1 LIFRGYS
8 FLGRI
13 LTIKCNP
20 DYIFNYMKSRNIAF
34 LLAFLAAL
42 IYGVSFTVAKEVMPL
57 YIRPFGFILIRVL
70 GAAVL
75 FWTVGLFLNKE
86 KIQTQDYPRLLLGAL
101 FGIALNQLSFFK
113 GLSMTTPINAS
124 VIMVTSPILV
134 LIFSAFLLNEKATKK
149 KLLGIFIGLFG
160 AVILIVFGKDS
171 AEASNASL
179 GNLLVFVNASSYGL
193 YLILIKNL
201 TKKYHAITLAKWLYL
216 FGLIMVI
223 PFGISELSM
232 VNWTTM
238 PVPIMYRV
246 GFIIIFT
253 SFLTY
258 MFNLFAIKE
267 LKPTTLSI
275 FIYLQ
280 PVIASMYALFVG
292 SDSLNLVKVA
302 ATFLIFVGVYLVTR
316 KPKETLN

>member
-1 LIFRGYS
+1 MR
-8 FLGRI
+8 
-13 LTIKCNP
+13 
-20 DYIFNYMKSRNIAF
+20 SRNIAF

-70 GAAVL
+70 GAALL
-75 FWTVGLFLNKE
+75 FWTVGIFLKRE
-86 KIQTQDYPRLLLGAL
+86 KIETQDYPRLLLGAL

-134 LIFSAFLLNEKATKK
+134 LIFSSFLLNEKATKK
-149 KLLGIFIGLFG
+149 KILGIFIGLFG
-160 AVILIVFGKDS
+160 AVMLIIFGKDTGM
-171 AEASNASL
+171 ASNATL

-223 PFGISELSM
+223 PFGISELS
-232 VNWTTM
+232 VVDWNSM
-238 PVPIMYRV
+238 PLPILYRV
-246 GFIIIFT
+246 GFIIVFT
-253 SFLTY
+253 SFMTY

-280 PVIASMYALFVG
+280 PVIASSYALLVG
-292 SDSLNLVKVA
+292 SDSLNVIKVA
-302 ATFLIFVGVYLVTR
+302 ATVLIFIGVYLVTR
-316 KPKETLN
+316 KPKESLN

>member
-1 LIFRGYS
+1 
-8 FLGRI
+8 
-13 LTIKCNP
+13 
-20 DYIFNYMKSRNIAF
+20 MKSRNIAF

>member
-1 LIFRGYS
+1 M
-8 FLGRI
+8 
-13 LTIKCNP
+13 
-20 DYIFNYMKSRNIAF
+20 MKSRNIAF

-57 YIRPFGFILIRVL
+57 YVQPFGFILLRVL
-70 GAAVL
+70 GATLL
-75 FWTVGLFLNKE
+75 FWSVGIFLKKE
-86 KIQTQDYPRLLLGAL
+86 KIEVKDYPRLFLAAV

-124 VIMVTSPILV
+124 VIMVCSPIIV
-134 LIFSAFLLNEKATKK
+134 LIFSSFLLNEKATKK

-160 AVILIVFGKDS
+160 AVILIVFGKDTS
-171 AEASNASL
+171 LATNASL
-179 GNLLVFVNASSYGL
+179 GNLLVFVNASSYAL

-216 FGLIMVI
+216 IGLIMVV
-223 PFGISELSM
+223 PFGFSELSM
-232 VNWTTM
+232 VEWNSM
-238 PVPIMYRV
+238 PMPILLRI
-246 GFIIIFT
+246 GFIIVFT

-280 PVIASMYALFVG
+280 PVIASSYALMVG
-292 SDSLNLVKVA
+292 SDSLNFIKIA
-302 ATFLIFVGVYLVTR
+302 ATVLIFIGVYLVTR
-316 KPKETLN
+316 KPKEAS

>member
-1 LIFRGYS
+1 MRA
-8 FLGRI
+8 
-13 LTIKCNP
+13 
-20 DYIFNYMKSRNIAF
+20 RNIAF
-34 LLAFLAAL
+34 LLAFLAAM
-42 IYGVSFTVAKEVMPL
+42 IYGVSFTVAKEVMPE

-70 GAAVL
+70 GAAIL
-75 FWTVGLFLNKE
+75 FWVVGIPLKSE
-86 KIQTQDYPRLLLGAL
+86 KIETQDYPRLILGAV

-124 VIMVTSPILV
+124 VIMVTTPILV
-134 LIFSAFLLNEKATKK
+134 LVFSFFLINEKASKRK
-149 KLLGIFIGLFG
+149 ILGIFIGLFG
-160 AVILIVFGKDS
+160 AIMLIVFGKDS
-171 AEASNASL
+171 QMASNATL

-216 FGLIMVI
+216 FGLILVI
-223 PFGISELSM
+223 PFGISEFIL
-232 VNWTTM
+232 VQWHTM
-238 PVPIMYRV
+238 PLPILSRV
-246 GFIIIFT
+246 AFIILFT

-280 PVIASMYALFVG
+280 PVIASTYALIVG
-292 SDSLNLVKVA
+292 SDSLNLIKVSA
-302 ATFLIFVGVYLVTR
+302 SLLIFVGVYLVTR
-316 KPKETLN
+316 KPRELVD

>member
-1 LIFRGYS
+1 M
-8 FLGRI
+8 
-13 LTIKCNP
+13 
-20 DYIFNYMKSRNIAF
+20 MKSRNIAF

-57 YIRPFGFILIRVL
+57 YVQPFGFILLRVL
-70 GAAVL
+70 GATLL
-75 FWTVGLFLNKE
+75 FWSVGIFLKKE
-86 KIQTQDYPRLLLGAL
+86 KIEVKDYPRLFLAAV

-124 VIMVTSPILV
+124 VIMVCSPIIV
-134 LIFSAFLLNEKATKK
+134 LIFSSFLLNEKATKK

-160 AVILIVFGKDS
+160 AVILIVFGKDTS
-171 AEASNASL
+171 LATNASL
-179 GNLLVFVNASSYGL
+179 GNLFVFVNASSYAL

-216 FGLIMVI
+216 IGLIMVV
-223 PFGISELSM
+223 PFGFSELSM
-232 VNWTTM
+232 VEWNSM
-238 PVPIMYRV
+238 PMPILLRI
-246 GFIIIFT
+246 GFIIVFT

-280 PVIASMYALFVG
+280 PVIASSYALMVG
-292 SDSLNLVKVA
+292 SDSLNFIKIA
-302 ATFLIFVGVYLVTR
+302 ATVLIFIGVYLVTR
-316 KPKETLN
+316 KPKEAYKT

>member
-1 LIFRGYS
+1 
-8 FLGRI
+8 
-13 LTIKCNP
+13 
-20 DYIFNYMKSRNIAF
+20 MKSRNIAF

-70 GAAVL
+70 GAALL
-75 FWTVGLFLNKE
+75 FWTVGIFLKKE
-86 KIQTQDYPRLLLGAL
+86 KIETKDYPRLLLGAL

-134 LIFSAFLLNEKATKK
+134 LIFSSFLLNEKATKK
-149 KLLGIFIGLFG
+149 KILGIFIGLFG
-160 AVILIVFGKDS
+160 AVMLIIFGKDNGM
-171 AEASNASL
+171 ASNATL

-223 PFGISELSM
+223 PFGISVFSE
-232 VNWTTM
+232 VDWNAM
-238 PVPIMYRV
+238 PTPILYRV
-246 GFIIIFT
+246 GFIIVFT
-253 SFLTY
+253 SFMTY

-280 PVIASMYALFVG
+280 PVIASIYALFVG
-292 SDSLNLVKVA
+292 SDSLNVIKVA
-302 ATFLIFVGVYLVTR
+302 ATVLIFIGVFLVTR

>member
-1 LIFRGYS
+1 
-8 FLGRI
+8 
-13 LTIKCNP
+13 
-20 DYIFNYMKSRNIAF
+20 MKSRNIAF

-42 IYGVSFTVAKEVMPL
+42 IYGISFTVAKEVMPF

-70 GAAVL
+70 GATIL
-75 FWTVGLFLNKE
+75 FWVVGIFLKKE
-86 KIQTQDYPRLLLGAL
+86 KIETQDYPRLLLGAL

-124 VIMVTSPILV
+124 VIMVISPILV
-134 LIFSAFLLNEKATKK
+134 LIFSSFLLKEKASKK

-160 AVILIVFGKDS
+160 AVMLIVFGKDTGM
-171 AEASNASL
+171 ASNATL

-216 FGLIMVI
+216 LGLIMVI
-223 PFGISELSM
+223 PFGISEFSL
-232 VNWTTM
+232 VDWNTM
-238 PVPIMYRV
+238 PLPILYRV
-246 GFIIIFT
+246 GFIIVFT
-253 SFLTY
+253 SFMTY

-292 SDSLNLVKVA
+292 SDSLNVIKVA

-316 KPKETLN
+316 KPKETFD

>member
-1 LIFRGYS
+1 MR
-8 FLGRI
+8 
-13 LTIKCNP
+13 
-20 DYIFNYMKSRNIAF
+20 SRNIAF

-70 GAAVL
+70 GAAML
-75 FWTVGLFLNKE
+75 FWTVGLFLKKE

-134 LIFSAFLLNEKATKK
+134 LIFSSFLLNEKATKK
-149 KLLGIFIGLFG
+149 KLSGIFIGLFG
-160 AVILIVFGKDS
+160 AVMLIVFGKDS
-171 AEASNASL
+171 GTASNASL

-223 PFGISELSM
+223 PFGISELSQ
-232 VNWTTM
+232 VNWATM
-238 PVPIMYRV
+238 PAPIIYRV

-280 PVIASMYALFVG
+280 PVIASIYALFVG
-292 SDSLNLVKVA
+292 SDSLNLIKVS
-302 ATFLIFVGVYLVTR
+302 ATVLIFIGVYLVTR

>member
-1 LIFRGYS
+1 MR
-8 FLGRI
+8 
-13 LTIKCNP
+13 
-20 DYIFNYMKSRNIAF
+20 SRNIAF

-57 YIRPFGFILIRVL
+57 YVRPFGFILLRVL
-70 GAAVL
+70 GATSL
-75 FWTVGLFLNKE
+75 FWIVGIFLKKE
-86 KIQTQDYPRLLLGAL
+86 KIEVKDYPRLLLGAV

-134 LIFSAFLLNEKATKK
+134 LIFSSFLLNEKATKK

-160 AVILIVFGKDS
+160 AVMLIIFGKDPGM
-171 AEASNASL
+171 ATNATV

-216 FGLIMVI
+216 LGLIMVL
-223 PFGISELSM
+223 PFGFSELSM
-232 VNWTTM
+232 VEWQTM
-238 PVPIMYRV
+238 PLSIIYRV
-246 GFIIIFT
+246 GFIIVFT

-280 PVIASMYALFVG
+280 PVIASIYALFIG
-292 SDSLNLVKVA
+292 SDSLNAIKIG
-302 ATFLIFVGVYLVTR
+302 ATVLIFIGVYLVTR
-316 KPKETLN
+316 KPKEDF

>member
-1 LIFRGYS
+1 M
-8 FLGRI
+8 
-13 LTIKCNP
+13 
-20 DYIFNYMKSRNIAF
+20 MKSRNIAF

-57 YIRPFGFILIRVL
+57 YVQPFGFILLRVL
-70 GAAVL
+70 GATLL
-75 FWTVGLFLNKE
+75 FWSVGIFLKKE
-86 KIQTQDYPRLLLGAL
+86 KIEVKDYPRLFLAAV

-124 VIMVTSPILV
+124 VIMVCSPIIV
-134 LIFSAFLLNEKATKK
+134 LIFSSFLLNEKATKK

-160 AVILIVFGKDS
+160 AVILIVFGKDTS
-171 AEASNASL
+171 LATNASL
-179 GNLLVFVNASSYGL
+179 GNLFVFVNASSYAL

-216 FGLIMVI
+216 IGLIMVV
-223 PFGISELSM
+223 PFGFSELSM
-232 VNWTTM
+232 VEWNSM
-238 PVPIMYRV
+238 PMPILLRI
-246 GFIIIFT
+246 GFIIVFT

-280 PVIASMYALFVG
+280 PVIASSYALMVG
-292 SDSLNLVKVA
+292 SDSLNFIKIA
-302 ATFLIFVGVYLVTR
+302 ATVLIFIGVYLVTR
-316 KPKETLN
+316 KPKEAS

>member
-1 LIFRGYS
+1 MR
-8 FLGRI
+8 
-13 LTIKCNP
+13 
-20 DYIFNYMKSRNIAF
+20 SRNIAF

-70 GAAVL
+70 GAALL
-75 FWTVGLFLNKE
+75 FWTVGFFLKKE
-86 KIQTQDYPRLLLGAL
+86 KIETQDYPRLLLGAL

-124 VIMVTSPILV
+124 VIMVTTPILV
-134 LIFSAFLLNEKATKK
+134 LIFSSFLLNEKATKK
-149 KLLGIFIGLFG
+149 KILGIFIGLFG
-160 AVILIVFGKDS
+160 AVMLIIFGKDS
-171 AEASNASL
+171 GMASNATL

-223 PFGISELSM
+223 PFGISEFS
-232 VNWTTM
+232 VVEWNTM
-238 PVPIMYRV
+238 PLPILYRV
-246 GFIIIFT
+246 GFIIVFT
-253 SFLTY
+253 SFMTY
-258 MFNLFAIKE
+258 MFNLFAIKA

-280 PVIASMYALFVG
+280 PVIASIYALFVG
-292 SDSLNLVKVA
+292 SDSLNVIKVA
-302 ATFLIFVGVYLVTR
+302 ATVLIFTGVYLVTR
-316 KPKETLN
+316 KPKESLN